1 MSTKE
6 QINSACA
13 QLIHAMN
20 QVENHEVKNEI
31 SSSVAQLIH
40 TSNKI
45 E

>member
-1 MSTKE
+1 MNTKE
-6 QINSACA
+6 QVCSVCA
-13 QLIHAMN
+13 QLIHAGN
-20 QVENHEVKNEI
+20 QVVDSEVKNEI